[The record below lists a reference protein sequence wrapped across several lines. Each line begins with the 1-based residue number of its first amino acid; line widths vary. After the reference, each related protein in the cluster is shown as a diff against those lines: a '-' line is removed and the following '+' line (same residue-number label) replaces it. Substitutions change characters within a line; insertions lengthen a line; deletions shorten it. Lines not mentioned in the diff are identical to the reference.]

1 MLDQNTAYIQTLID
15 RRNVGTYTVLL
26 FSTFG
31 LFWVYWI
38 YLIDNEL
45 NKLNGIEWERKH
57 WLYALTNPVGWG
69 FLLVHIATG
78 WQLLT
83 GMDKYKT
90 LLDGLIAIH
99 ESEHLYKGRYDDR
112 GVNEN
117 DIKTPAAKH
126 PLIRTHPITGKKAIY
141 VNRTFTTGIEGMS
154 KYESSSILEFLF
166 NHCEHVN
173 FQIRYRWNKNDM
185 AFWDNRCTMHRA
197 IWDYWPNE
205 RKGRRV
211 TIKGDKPI

>member
-31 LFWVYWI
+31 LFWIYWI
-38 YLIDNEL
+38 YLIANDL

-90 LLDGLIAIH
+90 LSVSLILGLGLLA
-99 ESEHLYKGRYDDR
+99 
-112 GVNEN
+112 V
-117 DIKTPAAKH
+117 IK
-126 PLIRTHPITGKKAIY
+126 LQLQL
-141 VNRTFTTGIEGMS
+141 NRVWSGNQT
-154 KYESSSILEFLF
+154 Y
-166 NHCEHVN
+166 
-173 FQIRYRWNKNDM
+173 
-185 AFWDNRCTMHRA
+185 
-197 IWDYWPNE
+197 YWPPDFEDIN
-205 RKGRRV
+205 
-211 TIKGDKPI
+211 